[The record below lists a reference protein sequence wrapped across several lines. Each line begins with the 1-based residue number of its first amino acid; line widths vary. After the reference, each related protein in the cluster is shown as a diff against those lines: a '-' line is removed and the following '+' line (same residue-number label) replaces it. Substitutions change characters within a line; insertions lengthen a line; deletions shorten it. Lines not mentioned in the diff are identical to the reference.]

1 MLMFIAGKRPISIM
15 VLFAIALHFSWGFI
29 LAIDNK
35 NSALGVNAIN
45 ALHRYISSPH
55 LLIAALWG
63 VALLALCGLFTRTP
77 WVVFLLMPQQILLMM
92 SAAGAVESM
101 WLGQFADGVLR
112 PHTFIIADQIY
123 SILAA
128 IGHTVAIIM
137 HARRINAQ
145 QG

>member
-1 MLMFIAGKRPISIM
+1 
-15 VLFAIALHFSWGFI
+15 
-29 LAIDNK
+29 
-35 NSALGVNAIN
+35 
-45 ALHRYISSPH
+45 
-55 LLIAALWG
+55 
-63 VALLALCGLFTRTP
+63 
-77 WVVFLLMPQQILLMM
+77 MPQQILLMM